1 MNNKAMYAL
10 GLCLLFSGAAMA
22 QESEGDGLKS
32 YNFVEA
38 QGGMQFT
45 PTDAKNSKLITPI
58 GALSFG
64 RFFTPAVGARIHVNG
79 WQAKSGF
86 EFADGSSYYKWN
98 YITTDIDVLLNLN
111 RLISKKNH
119 FLNVMLIGGIGL
131 NTAWGNEEANALAAS
146 DLDLNMPLVWDGTR
160 LSHNIRGGVR
170 LETDVTKPVGV
181 SLEVTANSLDDR
193 FNSKYSNR
201 DDWMITAMLGVSVR
215 FGHKYKEKAPEPE
228 PAPAPAPA
236 PKPEPKTITRVDTI
250 YKKVPVKL
258 REERFYSIRESDPQA
273 KNAQMTRVAEFLKNY
288 PEATITITGYAD
300 KGTGNPTINMKYS
313 QQRADMY
320 KQDLINE
327 YGCDGSR
334 INTAAKG
341 DTVQPFSENDK
352 NRCVIIEGQAEK
364 TEMETVTKTETVYE

>member
-98 YITTDIDVLLNLN
+98 YITTDIDLMLNLN
-111 RLISKKNH
+111 KLFIKKNH
-119 FLNVMLIGGIGL
+119 AVNAMLIGGIGL
-131 NTAWGNEEANALAAS
+131 NTSWGNDEALKLA
-146 DLDLNMPLVWDGTR
+146 DNPELNMPFAWDGTR
-160 LSHNIRGGVR
+160 LSHNIRAGIR

-193 FNSKYSNR
+193 FNSKYNNS
-201 DDWMITAMLGVSVR
+201 DDWMITAQLGVSFR
-215 FGHKYKEKAPEPE
+215 FGHKYNQRKAAPE
-228 PAPAPAPA
+228 PAPE
-236 PKPEPKTITRVDTI
+236 PKPQP
-250 YKKVPVKL
+250 
-258 REERFYSIRESDPQA
+258 REESRP
-273 KNAQMTRVAEFLKNY
+273 AQPSAGAPLSAILRKAGAELLY
-288 PEATITITGYAD
+288 VR
-300 KGTGNPTINMKYS
+300 S
-313 QQRADMY
+313 ADMS
-320 KQDLINE
+320 DEETPEGNE
-327 YGCDGSR
+327 
-334 INTAAKG
+334 
-341 DTVQPFSENDK
+341 
-352 NRCVIIEGQAEK
+352 
-364 TEMETVTKTETVYE
+364 